1 MVTLFSAALG
11 QAADLRLTVER
22 TDPLELSWETAPTA
36 HGSVYITRVTQLEAS
51 TDLIHWQPLG
61 QAQPGGLRPKP
72 VKVIRTIEPTAGFRY
87 YRVRSHVFLPNAIL
101 ANHNLVAADLR
112 GANLRGANL
121 ANADQIGRAHV

>member
-51 TDLIHWQPLG
+51 TDLIHWHPLG

-87 YRVRSHVFLPNAIL
+87 YRVRSHVFLPNSIL
-101 ANHNLVAADLR
+101 ANHN
-112 GANLRGANL
+112 
-121 ANADQIGRAHV
+121 